1 MLKAIGGYPFWFH
14 PEPDSRQFT
23 KV

>member
-14 PEPDSRQFT
+14 PEPDSCQFT